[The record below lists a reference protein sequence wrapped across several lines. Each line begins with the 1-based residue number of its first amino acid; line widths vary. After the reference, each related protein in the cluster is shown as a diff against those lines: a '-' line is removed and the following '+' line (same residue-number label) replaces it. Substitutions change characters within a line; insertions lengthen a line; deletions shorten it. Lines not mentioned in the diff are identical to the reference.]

1 MIYQC
6 SLLIFLLPLAAY
18 VVMALLNRRI
28 PRRGD
33 WLATGVLGVCLMLSL
48 YVFYAV
54 LQTPKPLLVNV
65 TFDWLP
71 MQVGKAIAGGLMVD
85 RLTAV
90 MLVVVTLISFL
101 VYLFSV
107 KYMEG
112 DVRYGRY
119 FTCLLL
125 FSVSMLGLVLAN
137 NLLYL
142 YIFWE
147 LVGLSSYLLIGHW
160 FEKKSASD
168 AAVKAFITT
177 RLGDVGMFIGVMIC
191 YFQVGSLHY
200 ADVFSAIETGG
211 LAGSWRT
218 IAGLGLFFGAMGKS
232 AQFPLHVW
240 LPDAMEGP
248 TPVSALIHAATMVAA
263 GVYLVGRLLPVFDP
277 ATLLVIAYVGG
288 FTAIF
293 AATIALV
300 QDDIKKVLAYSTVSQ
315 LGYMVLALG
324 VGGYTAGLFH
334 LTTHACFKACLF
346 LGSGAVIYAMHH
358 EQSLSKYG
366 GLRHKMPYTT
376 FFYLMATLALAGFPG
391 FSGFWSKDAILA
403 DALGFAMVHPA
414 HAFLPFAGFA
424 TVFLTA
430 FYMFRQFFLTFTG
443 KPRDHHAYEH
453 AREAPWQMLVPL
465 IILGS
470 LAVVGGGFGHWFGA
484 MNPKR
489 SGIEQIRSF
498 SETGYSNPFT
508 VKALERADAGAASAS
523 HTASTISAASTES
536 TMSTESAMSTA
547 STMSTES
554 TASTMSTESTAS
566 TMSTES
572 TASTPETR
580 REGTNTDGHGPDT
593 DRHGGAALT
602 VEEEAA
608 HKAHYP
614 AMALSTLLG
623 LGGILLGALMYLQR
637 RDGTTAL
644 NPATPATR
652 FSALYRL
659 LWNKYYLDELYMA
672 GFIMS
677 TRALSRLIAIFDR
690 TVIDGVVNFFG
701 WFGVLWSFLVDLADR
716 WVVDGLGVN
725 GSARA
730 VGYAGEK
737 LSYTQ
742 TGRVR
747 QYLVLM
753 IAGIVI
759 LSGVCILAFWGS

>member
-1 MIYQC
+1 MNNPILTC
-6 SLLIFLLPLAAY
+6 ALLIFLLPLAAY
-18 VVMALLNRRI
+18 VVLALFNRRI

-90 MLVVVTLISFL
+90 MLVVVTLVSLL

-177 RLGDVGMFIGVMIC
+177 RLGDVGMFIGVAIC

-200 ADVFSAIETGG
+200 ADVFAAVETGG

-293 AATIALV
+293 SATIALV

-315 LGYMVLALG
+315 LGYMILALG
-324 VGGYTAGLFH
+324 VGGYVSGLFH
-334 LTTHACFKACLF
+334 LTTHAFFKAGLF
-346 LGSGAVIYAMHH
+346 LGSGAVIHAMHH

-366 GLRHKMPYTT
+366 GLRHKMPYTAL
-376 FFYLMATLALAGFPG
+376 FYLLATLALAGFPC

-470 LAVVGGGFGHWFGA
+470 LAVVGGGFGQWFGA

-498 SETGYSNPFT
+498 SEDGYSNPFT
-508 VKALERADAGAASAS
+508 VKALEQADAGAAPAS
-523 HTASTISAASTES
+523 HAGSSEHAA
-536 TMSTESAMSTA
+536 STA
-547 STMSTES
+547 ST
-554 TASTMSTESTAS
+554 A
-566 TMSTES
+566 STES

-593 DRHGGAALT
+593 DRRGGRALT
-602 VEEEAA
+602 VEQEAA

-652 FSALYRL
+652 FSAVYRL
-659 LWNKYYLDELYMA
+659 LWNKYYLDEIYMA

-677 TRALSRLIAIFDR
+677 TRALSRLIALFDR

-725 GSARA
+725 GSARV

-759 LSGVCILAFWGS
+759 LSGLCVLAFWGS

>member
-1 MIYQC
+1 LNNPILTC
-6 SLLIFLLPLAAY
+6 ALLIFLLPLAAY
-18 VVMALLNRRI
+18 FVMALLNRRI

-33 WLATGVLGVCLMLSL
+33 FFATSVLGACLLLSL
-48 YVFYAV
+48 YVFWAV
-54 LQTPKPLLVNV
+54 LHSSKPILVNV

-71 MQVGKAIAGGLMVD
+71 MQAGKALAGGLMVD

-90 MLVVVTLISFL
+90 MLVVVTLVSFL
-101 VYLFSV
+101 VHLFSV
-107 KYMEG
+107 KYLEG

-125 FSVSMLGLVLAN
+125 FTTSMLGLVLAN

-142 YIFWE
+142 YMFWE

-168 AAVKAFITT
+168 AAIKAFITT
-177 RLGDVGMFIGVMIC
+177 RLGDVGMFVGIMIC

-200 ADVFSAIETGG
+200 ADVFQAVETGG

-277 ATLLVIAYVGG
+277 TTLLVIAYVGG
-288 FTAIF
+288 FTALF

-315 LGYMVLALG
+315 LGYMILALG
-324 VGGYTAGLFH
+324 VGGYTSGLFH
-334 LTTHACFKACLF
+334 LTTHACFKAGLF

-366 GLRHKMPYTT
+366 GLRRKMPYTA
-376 FFYLMATLALAGFPG
+376 FFYLLATLALTGFPG

-403 DALGFAMVHPA
+403 DALGFSMVHPA

-430 FYMFRQFFLTFTG
+430 FYMFRQYFLTFTG
-443 KPRDHHAYEH
+443 KPRDQHAYDH
-453 AREAPWQMLVPL
+453 AHEVPWQMLVPL
-465 IILGS
+465 VVLGS
-470 LAVVGGGFGHWFGA
+470 LAVVGGGFGHWFGV

-489 SGIEQIRSF
+489 PGMEQVRSF
-498 SETGYSNPFT
+498 VE
-508 VKALERADAGAASAS
+508 AGPSSFATS
-523 HTASTISAASTES
+523 STL
-536 TMSTESAMSTA
+536 STA
-547 STMSTES
+547 STQH
-554 TASTMSTESTAS
+554 A
-566 TMSTES
+566 
-572 TASTPETR
+572 
-580 REGTNTDGHGPDT
+580 GPDEADAHEQGT
-593 DRHGGAALT
+593 DEHGAAAHGSEGS
-602 VEEEAA
+602 VHSPEVAAA

-614 AMALSTLLG
+614 AMLLSTILG
-623 LGGILLGALMYLQR
+623 LGGILLGGLMYLQR
-637 RDGTTAL
+637 GDGTTVL

-652 FSALYRL
+652 FAFVHRL
-659 LWNKYYLDELYMA
+659 LWNKYYLDEFYMA
-672 GFIMS
+672 CFVMS
-677 TRALSRLIAIFDR
+677 TRAVSRLVAVFDR
-690 TVIDGVVNFFG
+690 TVIDGIVNFFG
-701 WFGVLWSFLVDLADR
+701 WLGVIWSYLVELADR
-716 WVVDGLGVN
+716 LVVDGLGVN
-725 GSARA
+725 GSAW
-730 VGYAGEK
+730 VIGFAGEK
-737 LSYTQ
+737 LSYSQ

-747 QYLVLM
+747 QYLVLTAAGM
-753 IAGIVI
+753 VILAGLCGIVSW
-759 LSGVCILAFWGS
+759 LL

>member
-1 MIYQC
+1 LSNPILTC
-6 SLLIFLLPLAAY
+6 ALLIFLLPLAAY
-18 VVMALLNRRI
+18 VVMALFNRRI

-71 MQVGKAIAGGLMVD
+71 MSAGKAIAGGLMVD

-90 MLVVVTLISFL
+90 MLVIVTLVSFL

-107 KYMEG
+107 KYLEG

-177 RLGDVGMFIGVMIC
+177 RLGDVGMFIGVAIC

-200 ADVFSAIETGG
+200 ADVFAAVETGG

-414 HAFLPFAGFA
+414 HAFLPLAGFA

-498 SETGYSNPFT
+498 NEEGYSNPFT

-523 HTASTISAASTES
+523 HTASISSISSISS
-536 TMSTESAMSTA
+536 TMPTEETA
-547 STMSTES
+547 
-554 TASTMSTESTAS
+554 
-566 TMSTES
+566 
-572 TASTPETR
+572 PP
-580 REGTNTDGHGPDT
+580 GTHTDAHGPS
-593 DRHGGAALT
+593 GAKTHEAAAAHSPE
-602 VEEEAA
+602 VAAA

-652 FSALYRL
+652 FAFAYRL

-672 GFIMS
+672 CFIMS
-677 TRALSRLIAIFDR
+677 TRALSRLIALFDR

-759 LSGVCILAFWGS
+759 LSGLCVFAFWGS